1 MTKEGKMIIPLTE
14 GLYTLPSSP
23 YEKPQLIG
31 SKCINCEELF
41 FPKKEKRLCIHCQ
54 QMTLEEVKLSR
65 QGKIASFTIVLQP
78 PAGGFYHG
86 PVPYAYGYVDLPE
99 GVRVETQFTGDFNAL
114 EIGGDVELVI
124 EKLYEDAEG
133 NEFVTYKF
141 KLLKEQE

>member
-1 MTKEGKMIIPLTE
+1 MTKDGKMIFPLNE
-14 GLYTLPSSP
+14 GLYTLPSLP
-23 YEKPQLIG
+23 DEKTQLIG
-31 SKCINCEELF
+31 SKCTNCGELF
-41 FPKKEKRLCIHCQ
+41 FPKKDKGLCIHCQ
-54 QMTLEEVKLSR
+54 QITLEEVKLSR

-78 PAGGFYHG
+78 PSGGFYHG

-99 GVRVETQFTGDFNAL
+99 GVRIETRFTGDFNAL

-141 KLLKEQE
+141 KPLKD